1 MAYCKFRGQKREII
15 SQPLW
20 DTSPVAAATA
30 TTQVSFFQIPRGGAA
45 GKTLEDSNMTLA
57 GQLPRPQVYFVKSLS
72 FSVKPTVPAATGNP
86 VTLVEDF
93 LEILDGVLQFVV
105 GAKVMLEV
113 PLFWLVAG
121 FGPHIEQIDAGAAVR
136 AISMT
141 NGLQGM
147 PYRWFLKHRIMIDEN
162 ENFRGDVSWETAFS
176 SGQAVD
182 LQLYLDGELIRSIQ

>member
-15 SQPLW
+15 SQPIW
-20 DTSPVAAATA
+20 DTAPVAAATA
-30 TTQVSFFQIPRGGAA
+30 TTQATFFQIPRGGAA

-72 FSVKPTVPAATGNP
+72 FSVKPTVPVATGNP
-86 VTLVEDF
+86 VSLVQDF

-113 PLFWLVAG
+113 PLAWLVAG
-121 FGPHIEQIDAGAAVR
+121 FGAHVEQIDAGAAVR
-136 AISMT
+136 AVNMT

-147 PYRWFLKHRIMIDEN
+147 PYRWFLKHRILIDEN

-176 SGQAVD
+176 AAEAVD
-182 LQLYLDGELIRSIQ
+182 LQLFLDGELIRSIQ